1 MNRNQ
6 LLTEALRALSDPKT
20 MEALQTAATPFLGR
34 LEDMR
39 VKAAT
44 NGTDPL
50 TALYEMF
57 GQVTSQAKEE
67 VADKEESKPTVT
79 QDEVELAISTFKVQL
94 GNLFVHKKTGR
105 LYVLVSLTNTLST
118 DQVKFPTSVSYLDP
132 ANNTIWS
139 RPIIDFAEK
148 FVKYA

>member
-20 MEALQTAATPFLGR
+20 MEALQVAATPILGR

-39 VKAAT
+39 AKATA

-57 GQVTSQAKEE
+57 GQVSSQPKEE
-67 VADKEESKPTVT
+67 PKEEPKHVVNQGDVESAINTLKP
-79 QDEVELAISTFKVQL
+79 QS
-94 GNLFVHKKTGR
+94 GHLFVHKKTGR
-105 LYVLVSLTNTLST
+105 IYVLVSLTNTLST
-118 DQVKFPTSVSYLDP
+118 DQIKFPTSVSYLDP

-139 RPIIDFAEK
+139 RPIMEFTEK
-148 FVKYA
+148 FINYA